1 MWCARTLHEKTVC
14 FAIFGLNIA
23 FKPVVEAKQLWSG
36 SDYEMKTLL
45 LVEDNQDNADLIR
58 DLLEDDYRIVLFADG
73 ASALAALVSGQGALP
88 DLLLLDISLP
98 GMDGTTLLREIRQHE
113 RLRSIPAVALTA
125 HAMKLD
131 KENLIAAGFNGY
143 VSKPITDERLLFEAI
158 EAHTSVQ
165 PVQPCLTPQFGSL
178 PAEGRGTW
186 AA

>member
-1 MWCARTLHEKTVC
+1 MR
-14 FAIFGLNIA
+14 
-23 FKPVVEAKQLWSG
+23 
-36 SDYEMKTLL
+36 MKTLF

-58 DLLEDDYRIVLFADG
+58 DLVGDQYRLVCFADG
-73 ASALAALVSGQGALP
+73 PSVLSALTPPEALLP

-165 PVQPCLTPQFGSL
+165 PCQPCLTPQFGSL